1 MTRLHGWAQAGIL
14 GLTGLYFAYNVASGN
29 ISYYIAA
36 KFFWLTWVA
45 AALLIVLAAGKVIA
59 LLRHPPDEADHG
71 HDHAGHDHDHHHEHA
86 GSVRAWIGLGIVALP
101 VLFGLLVPSQPLN
114 SQAVDGEIAADLGT
128 MKAAPGDWLGIDPLE
143 RNVLD
148 WLRAFSIEPDPAVFE
163 GQTADVIGFV
173 YRDARFDRATQFMA
187 ARFIVSCCV
196 ADAQAIGLVI
206 TAPEAGSLREDDW
219 VRVRGTFQVREFDGT
234 LQPVLIADT
243 IEPAALPDHP
253 YLYP

>member
-1 MTRLHGWAQAGIL
+1 MTRLRDWAQATIL
-14 GLTGLYFAYNVASGN
+14 GLTGLYFAYNVISGN

-36 KFFWLTWVA
+36 KFILLTWFA
-45 AALLIVLAAGKVIA
+45 AALLITLAVGRVIA
-59 LLRHPPDEADHG
+59 LLRHPADD
-71 HDHAGHDHDHHHEHA
+71 HDHEHSGHDHDHP
-86 GSVRAWIGLGIVALP
+86 GGVRAWIGLGIVALP
-101 VLFGLLVPSQPLN
+101 VLFGVLVPSQPLT
-114 SQAVDGEIAADLGT
+114 SQAVDGEVAADLGT
-128 MKAAPGDWLGIDPLE
+128 IKAAPGDWLGIDPLE

-148 WLRAFSIEPDPAVFE
+148 WLRAFSIEPDPAVFD

-206 TAPEAGSLREDDW
+206 ETSQAGSLHEDDW
-219 VRVRGTFQVREFDGT
+219 VHVRGTFQVREFDGT

-243 IEPAALPDHP
+243 IEPAAQPDHP